1 MRADPAGAP
10 ASRAQANGLIDT
22 VTHGSGASAVEE
34 HWVPDPNGMARPMM
48 IEMIAP
54 ATTRWQEYAFD
65 GAGNIV
71 RIGNTSYTYD
81 PLNRLTNW
89 TEWFGT
95 NVYGSTTRITD
106 GFGNHLYTIQKGCG
120 SSGRCFDTGFVPL
133 AVDAGSNHYAHETYD
148 DAGNVVSDGT
158 HTFAYDGAGRMVS
171 LIGNGRNERY
181 LYTADDERIAIVKR
195 IATANGTKNK
205 TEWTL
210 RGTNNQLL
218 RTFTDNSET
227 GTRVWS
233 WTEDEIWRGSNLLAS
248 ESSSGRKQYHL
259 DHLGSSRWVTTPA
272 APSSANS
279 ASNPSATAAPATV
292 GESSS
297 PDTSAMGATRVI
309 RLITCM
315 LVTCSPARGGS
326 SASIPVGSTRLDRN
340 PGIDIPTRATTR

>member
-1 MRADPAGAP
+1 MTEDSTPSATAFEQSAKYSLEKMEDRFGNFVTITDETISGGTKRTIADSVG
-10 ASRAQANGLIDT
+10 R
-22 VTHGSGASAVEE
+22 THT
-34 HWVPDPNGMARPMM
+34 
-48 IEMIAP
+48 I
-54 ATTRWQEYAFD
+54 T
-65 GAGNIV
+65 
-71 RIGNTSYTYD
+71 
-81 PLNRLTNW
+81 
-89 TEWFGT
+89 
-95 NVYGSTTRITD
+95 STT
-106 GFGNHLYTIQKGCG
+106 Q
-120 SSGRCFDTGFVPL
+120 
-133 AVDAGSNHYAHETYD
+133 ADAP
-148 DAGNVVSDGT
+148 
-158 HTFAYDGAGRMVS
+158 